1 MKTLNYLVLL
11 IFIGCIK
18 INNKE
23 PENITHQNISII
35 EIKEFDYSYRLKGI
49 NKLRDTILIIS
60 FKDKFYNKY
69 RINKPTGSKEK
80 IQCKKEYYFKL
91 VQIKLQA
98 STMEQL
104 GAFIIIEKDTL
115 WKANSY
121 KNIPPSYKSLNTN
134 GSFIINK

>member
-69 RINKPTGSKEK
+69 RINKPTGSEEK